1 MYVLRIKNLL
11 YSYDSRSSFTFPDI
25 ELKSGENLLILGE
38 SGIGKTTFLHLI
50 AGLLSPNSGTIELMG
65 TVLNRLSSRK
75 LDQFRGRHIGLVFQ
89 RPHFINAISIEENLS
104 LIQYL
109 TKRRDDIRIQ
119 EVLIRLGI
127 DHKAAN
133 RPYQLSQGEQQR
145 AAIAMALVNHP
156 QLILADEPT
165 SSLDDRNCLKVVTL
179 LKDQAKDAGSQLIII
194 THDKR
199 LKTQFK
205 NTLHL

>member
-1 MYVLRIKNLL
+1 MCVLRIKNLL

-145 AAIAMALVNHP
+145 
-156 QLILADEPT
+156 
-165 SSLDDRNCLKVVTL
+165 
-179 LKDQAKDAGSQLIII
+179 GSHCHGFGQSPS
-194 THDKR
+194 TH
-199 LKTQFK
+199 FG
-205 NTLHL
+205 

>member
-1 MYVLRIKNLL
+1 
-11 YSYDSRSSFTFPDI
+11 
-25 ELKSGENLLILGE
+25 
-38 SGIGKTTFLHLI
+38 
-50 AGLLSPNSGTIELMG
+50 
-65 TVLNRLSSRK
+65 
-75 LDQFRGRHIGLVFQ
+75 
-89 RPHFINAISIEENLS
+89 
-104 LIQYL
+104 
-109 TKRRDDIRIQ
+109 
-119 EVLIRLGI
+119 
-127 DHKAAN
+127 
-133 RPYQLSQGEQQR
+133 
-145 AAIAMALVNHP
+145 MALVNHP

>member
-1 MYVLRIKNLL
+1 MQLSCKLIYNFIICNNIALNWLTKYICIYMCVLRIKNLL

-89 RPHFINAISIEENLS
+89 RPHFINAISC
-104 LIQYL
+104 
-109 TKRRDDIRIQ
+109 R
-119 EVLIRLGI
+119 
-127 DHKAAN
+127 
-133 RPYQLSQGEQQR
+133 
-145 AAIAMALVNHP
+145 
-156 QLILADEPT
+156 
-165 SSLDDRNCLKVVTL
+165 
-179 LKDQAKDAGSQLIII
+179 
-194 THDKR
+194 
-199 LKTQFK
+199 
-205 NTLHL
+205 

>member
-1 MYVLRIKNLL
+1 MCVLRIKNLL